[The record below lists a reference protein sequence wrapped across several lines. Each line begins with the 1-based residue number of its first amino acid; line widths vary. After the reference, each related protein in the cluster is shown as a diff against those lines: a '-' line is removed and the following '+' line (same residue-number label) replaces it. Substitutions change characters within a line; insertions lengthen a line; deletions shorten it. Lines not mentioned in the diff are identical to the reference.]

1 MPPLPSP
8 SSNLQ
13 NQGKTEGLLDLPM
26 TEPLEMKSMNFWEA
40 IDDSCVM
47 LDEIHFMDK
56 SPLSPYVPPGLILCL
71 VCAIDVQPS

>member
-1 MPPLPSP
+1 MTPKIEVLLVLPTM
-8 SSNLQ
+8 
-13 NQGKTEGLLDLPM
+13 KPM
-26 TEPLEMKSMNFWEA
+26 ETMSMSFWEA